1 MTTAH
6 TTTAFT
12 HDEARRVLA
21 RTPDVLAA
29 LLADA
34 PDAVLDANEGPGT
47 WSPRQVVV
55 HLINGE
61 RANWIPRI
69 RLMLEGGGR
78 RFEPFDRVAG
88 FSQAAS
94 TPIAEL
100 LDAFRRARADNLAT
114 LDALG
119 VAHADLALT
128 GIHPEFGTVTLGQQL
143 ATWVAHDLSHLTQVT
158 RVMAKRYQADVGP
171 WVAYLSVFRQR
182 TDGGG

>member
-1 MTTAH
+1 MTAPTSAY
-6 TTTAFT
+6 A

-21 RTPDVLAA
+21 RTPDALDA

-34 PDAVLDANEGPGT
+34 PDAVLDADEGPGT

-69 RLMLEGGGR
+69 RLILEGAGR

-88 FSQAAS
+88 FSQAAG
-94 TPIAEL
+94 TPIDAL
-100 LDAFRRARADNLAT
+100 LREFRRARADNLAA

-119 VAHADLALT
+119 VRDADLGLT
-128 GIHPEFGTVTLGQQL
+128 GTHPEFGTVTLGQQL
-143 ATWVAHDLSHLTQVT
+143 ATWVAHDLSHLAQVT
-158 RVMAKRYQADVGP
+158 RVMAKRYQQDVGP
-171 WVAYLSVFRQR
+171 WAAYLSVFRQR
-182 TDGGG
+182 TDGGA